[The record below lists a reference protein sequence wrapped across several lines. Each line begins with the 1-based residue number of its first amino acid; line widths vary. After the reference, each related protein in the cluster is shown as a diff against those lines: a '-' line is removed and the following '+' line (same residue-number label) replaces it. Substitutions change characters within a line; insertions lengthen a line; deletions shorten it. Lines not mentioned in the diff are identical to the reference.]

1 MPEPTSRHAFDP
13 DLVETANSVEHRV
26 IDDIA
31 ASRMAMAALYRPML
45 DGLDTTGVIIEDRRV
60 PGAPGHPDVSVR
72 IYRPEAPTTAVG
84 GVLSI
89 HGGGFVTG
97 DLDADM
103 GLALMLVAFVG
114 AVVVSVDYRLA
125 PEHPFPAGL
134 DDCYAALVWFH
145 DHAPELGVD
154 PERVAVFGMSAGGGL
169 AAAVALLARDR
180 GGPQLC
186 FQFLGIPE
194 LDDRLDTPSMLA
206 FDDTPMWHRRNAELS
221 WEYYLGLEPGAD
233 HGSVSPYAA
242 PARATDL
249 SGLPRAYVSTMEF
262 DPLRDEGLRYGMAM
276 LEAGVAVEMHQYAG
290 TFHGSAVA
298 PGAWSSRRQID
309 ELIDVMTHAL
319 AAPDPE
325 AP

>member
-1 MPEPTSRHAFDP
+1 MPESASRHAFDP
-13 DLVETANSVEHRV
+13 DLVETANSVEHSV
-26 IDDIA
+26 IDDVIG
-31 ASRMAMAALYRPML
+31 SRLAMTAMYRSMVEHY
-45 DGLDTTGVIIEDRRV
+45 DTTGIIIEDRTV
-60 PGAPGHPDVSVR
+60 PGSPGDPDVSVR
-72 IYRPEAPTTAVG
+72 IYRPEAQAGTVG

-103 GLALMLVAFVG
+103 GLALMLVGAVG

-134 DDCYAALVWFH
+134 DDCYAALSWFY
-145 DHAPELGVD
+145 DHTRELDVD
-154 PERVAVFGMSAGGGL
+154 PDRLAVFGMSAGGGL
-169 AAAVALLARDR
+169 AAGLALLARDR
-180 GGPQLC
+180 GGPTLC

-221 WEYYLGLEPGAD
+221 WQYYLGPDPGPI
-233 HGSVSPYAA
+233 SPYAA

-249 SGLPRAYVSTMEF
+249 AGLPRAYVSTMEF

-276 LEAGVAVEMHQYAG
+276 LEAGVPVEIHQYAG

-298 PGAWSSRRQID
+298 LSAWSSRRQID
-309 ELIDVMTHAL
+309 ELLDVMTHAL
-319 AAPDPE
+319 APKG
-325 AP
+325 